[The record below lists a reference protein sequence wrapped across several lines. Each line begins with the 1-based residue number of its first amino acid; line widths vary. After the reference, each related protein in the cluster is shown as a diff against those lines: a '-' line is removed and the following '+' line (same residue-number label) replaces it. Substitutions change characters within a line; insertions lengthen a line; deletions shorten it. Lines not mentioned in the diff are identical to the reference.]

1 MPFGFCRILLF
12 SSLSRAVALLL
23 RIYFCRNTGVN
34 SQQLCMSNLLWKLQQ
49 LRAVLIYSTLPTASE
64 RAALL
69 RCPISSTCFIP
80 WCLLNITRDKE
91 VITLISTKSKSLN
104 AATTS
109 YCDDPLPP
117 KLLNLRIL
125 FQKFPEV
132 WETWVHFINRNNCWS
147 THEIGNER
155 CWPILKV

>member
-1 MPFGFCRILLF
+1 MPFGFFRTLLF

-23 RIYFCRNTGVN
+23 RIYFWRNRGVN

-64 RAALL
+64 GAALQ

-80 WCLLNITRDKE
+80 WCLLNITRDIE
-91 VITLISTKSKSLN
+91 VIMLVSTKSKSLS

-117 KLLNLRIL
+117 KLLNLRIMI
-125 FQKFPEV
+125 QKFLEV
-132 WETWVHFINRNNCWS
+132 AETQVHFINRNNCSS
-147 THEIGNER
+147 THEIENKC